1 MAVSTL
7 LSVSPLP
14 EPSLLRELDTRAS
27 ELTDTGRDWLVDRP
41 LQILGYLVLAI
52 VLRLV
57 LHRMI
62 DRFTRHDAGRS
73 PALLR
78 PLRDR
83 SSGTVKGEIL
93 NERRRQRANT
103 IGSVLRSAVSV
114 MILTWFVLSVLD
126 VVGVNVA
133 PFIASAGIVGVALG
147 FGAQNLVRDFLSG
160 IFMLLE
166 DQYGVGDVVDLGE
179 AIGTVESVGL
189 RVTTIRDV
197 NGTVWYCRNGEVL
210 RVGNMSQGFA
220 VAVLDLPVSHTANI
234 DEACAVAERTTNEVV
249 DSGDFDSD
257 ILEPPEMLG
266 VNAVSA
272 DTVTIRITI
281 KTRPGRQWAVQR
293 RLHRDILQS
302 FDDAGIKA
310 PYALGRPG
318 GVAVES
324 SS

>member
-1 MAVSTL
+1 VSVSTF
-7 LSVSPLP
+7 LSASSLP
-14 EPSLLRELDTRAS
+14 EPSLLRDLDTRAF
-27 ELTDTGRDWLVDRP
+27 ELTETGRDWLVDRP
-41 LQILGYLVLAI
+41 LQALGYLALAI

-57 LHRMI
+57 LHKLI
-62 DRFTRHDAGRS
+62 DRFTRNNVGKA
-73 PALLR
+73 PTLLR

-83 SSGTVKGEIL
+83 SSSTVKGAIL
-93 NERRRQRANT
+93 NERRKQRANT
-103 IGSVLRSAVSV
+103 IGSVLKSAVSV

-179 AIGTVESVGL
+179 ATGTVESVGL

-234 DEACAVAERTTNEVV
+234 DEARAVAERTTLAVV
-249 DSGDFDSD
+249 ESKDFASD

-293 RLHRDILQS
+293 RLHQEILQA
-302 FDDAGIKA
+302 FDDADIKA

-318 GVAVES
+318 GVAVERS
-324 SS
+324 S

>member
-1 MAVSTL
+1 MT
-7 LSVSPLP
+7 
-14 EPSLLRELDTRAS
+14 E
-27 ELTDTGRDWLVDRP
+27 TGRDWLVDRP
-41 LQILGYLVLAI
+41 SQIAGYVALAI

-57 LHRMI
+57 LHKLI
-62 DRFTRHDAGRS
+62 DRFTRRS
-73 PALLR
+73 SSDSSKPPLLLR
-78 PLRDR
+78 PLRER
-83 SSGTVKGEIL
+83 AATSLQGTIL
-93 NERRRQRANT
+93 SERRRQRATT
-103 IGSVLRSAVSV
+103 IGSVMKSGVSV
-114 MILTWFVLSVLD
+114 VILTWFVLSVLD

-189 RVTTIRDV
+189 RVTTVRDV

-220 VAVLDLPVSHTANI
+220 VAVLDLPVAHTANV
-234 DEACAVAERTTNEVV
+234 DEACEVAEKAALDVV
-249 DSGDFDSD
+249 ESNVFEEDLLGA
-257 ILEPPEMLG
+257 PEMLG

-272 DTVTIRITI
+272 DTVTIRITV

-293 RLHRDILQS
+293 GMHREILQA
-302 FDDAGIKA
+302 FENAGVRA
-310 PYALGRPG
+310 PYPEGRAG
-318 GVAVES
+318 GFVPDLS
-324 SS
+324 K